1 MIWWVTIIFFVRRA
15 FFVGLRPEYAGP
27 GLEERFRPAAGLFP
41 ASDVPNPG
49 LNKVELVG
57 YVGGMD
63 ETWLSNMF

>member
-27 GLEERFRPAAGLFP
+27 GLEERFGPAAGLFP

-57 YVGGMD
+57 
-63 ETWLSNMF
+63 